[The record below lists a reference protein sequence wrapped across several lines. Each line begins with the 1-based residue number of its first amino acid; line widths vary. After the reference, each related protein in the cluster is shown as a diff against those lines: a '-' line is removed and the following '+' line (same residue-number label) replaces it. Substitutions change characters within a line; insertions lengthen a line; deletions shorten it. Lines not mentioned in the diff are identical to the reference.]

1 MQGLRRPPALRLPGP
16 QLPPLPRPGGAGAA
30 QHTGYC
36 CSPLCTAAHYHTLL
50 LSSAELWP
58 LLLGIAPC
66 HSAPGQDCLTAPV
79 LWCDYFRVETT
90 FVQQHFPWERPRPAA
105 SPPGPPLYSP
115 PAPPW
120 LRSVAKLLDGG
131 LEGRDWRALAALLG
145 YKEVRVEEF
154 GDSLNPSVLLLND
167 WFGSSH
173 NTPLSLE
180 MVVACLEEME
190 RVDVIEVIREEEE
203 EREEPQVFIS
213 YQWDHQVAPRAF
225 GHRQTTDK
233 DKPKR
238 RVAHG
243 QDEVVKVR
251 QYLEESGLTCW
262 MDIGQMGGG
271 DSLYTRCRVVTGP
284 PPSSPGSTRAS
295 PPVASSSAASPPSPW
310 SRTTAPRRS
319 SSLTSSRSRSC
330 R

>member
-1 MQGLRRPPALRLPGP
+1 M
-16 QLPPLPRPGGAGAA
+16 
-30 QHTGYC
+30 
-36 CSPLCTAAHYHTLL
+36 
-50 LSSAELWP
+50 
-58 LLLGIAPC
+58 
-66 HSAPGQDCLTAPV
+66 
-79 LWCDYFRVETT
+79 
-90 FVQQHFPWERPRPAA
+90 QQHFPWERPRPAA

-131 LEGRDWRALAALLG
+131 VEGRDWRALAALLG
-145 YKEVRVEEF
+145 YKQVRVEEF

-213 YQWDHQVAPRAF
+213 YQWDHQVALQAL
-225 GHRQTTDK
+225 GHRQTSDK
-233 DKPKR
+233 DKMIHVETGNLLAGRGGEGAPVPGGVGAHLLDGHRADGR
-238 RVAHG
+238 RGLALHQVA
-243 QDEVVKVR
+243 
-251 QYLEESGLTCW
+251 
-262 MDIGQMGGG
+262 GG
-271 DSLYTRCRVVTGP
+271 SRRTSHRP
-284 PPSSPGSTRAS
+284 PGSTRAS
-295 PPVASSSAASPPSPW
+295 PPAASCSAASPPSPW
-310 SRTTAPRRS
+310 SPTTAPRRS
-319 SSLTSSRSRSC
+319 SWPTSSRSRSC